1 MTQGAGGMGEKGER
15 INTNETSYRDVKY
28 STRNIANNIVIVMD
42 GARVLEISEEHFV
55 KYYMIV

>member
-1 MTQGAGGMGEKGER
+1 MGEKGER

-42 GARVLEISEEHFV
+42 GARVLEISGEHFV